1 MKDILIKDPVC
12 GMAVTESSLYNS
24 TFDQKK
30 HYFCSQKCFNKFTL
44 NPSEYL
50 EKNEINPNNN
60 DESSIVTPSH
70 TNSTQIHTD
79 KAILEDTKFTCPMHP
94 EVIQK
99 SPGNCPKCGMTLEKI
114 VISKQKDEDTGEL
127 EYMNNRLVISTVLAI
142 PLFILAMLADLTDN
156 ILPSSF
162 SMHTIQIM
170 EFFLATPIVLWGGW
184 NFYVKAY
191 YSVKNKNLNMFTL
204 IGLGVSVA
212 WIFSVIA
219 LFFPNIFPLD
229 LQGEGGTVPV
239 YFEAAGVIIT
249 LVLLGQVLELRARSK
264 TNVAIKMLLNL
275 VPSKATRI
283 NKDNSEEIIDVEDIQ
298 LNDILKIKPGE
309 KIPVD
314 GYILDGKSNIDE
326 SMITGE
332 SIPVEKNLNDKVIGA
347 TVNGIGVFLMKA
359 TKIGKDTL
367 ISQIIEMVA
376 QAQRSRAPIQKL
388 ADTVSGYFVPIVV
401 LVSII
406 TSIIWYLFGPEPSIA
421 FAIVNAVAVL
431 IIACPC
437 ALGLATPIS
446 IMVGTGRGALEGV
459 LIKNA
464 EALEIMEKVDTVVV
478 DKTGTLTVGKPEVTS
493 ITTLNHFK
501 ENDILKFA
509 AAIEQNSEHPL
520 SEAII
525 KKAKENELDMLSLT
539 DFEYVVGKGV
549 IGKVNS
555 HSVVLGNI
563 QLIQSLNI
571 ELEDA
576 EQKANK
582 LRETGQTVVFI
593 AINGHLSGLI
603 SIADPLKASTAKA
616 ISDLHD
622 LGINVVM
629 LTGDNKITA
638 QAIAN
643 KLSIKNVYS
652 DVLPEDKLLV
662 IKSLQAKGKIVAM
675 AGDGVND
682 APALAAANVGIAM
695 GTGTDIAIE
704 SAEVT
709 LIKGDLN
716 GILKAYR
723 LSKGTMK
730 NIRQNLFFAFI
741 YNTAGVPIAAG
752 ILYPFFGILL
762 SPIIAA
768 AAMSFSSV
776 SVILNALRLKNIKL

>member
-1 MKDILIKDPVC
+1 MNNLNIKDPVC
-12 GMAVTESSLYNS
+12 GMNVSETSKFS
-24 TFDQKK
+24 TTNDKK
-30 HYFCSQKCFNKFTL
+30 EYYFCSQNCLNKFER
-44 NPSEYL
+44 NPSQYL
-50 EKNEINPNNN
+50 NEEKNHEHLEHNHLDEPHAHEIIKQN
-60 DESSIVTPSH
+60 I
-70 TNSTQIHTD
+70 
-79 KAILEDTKFTCPMHP
+79 KYTCPMHP
-94 EVIQK
+94 EIIRDK
-99 SPGNCPKCGMTLEKI
+99 PGDCPKCGMALEPMG
-114 VISKQKDEDTGEL
+114 VIDKKEEENTDELD
-127 EYMNNRLVISTVLAI
+127 YMTKRFWISTVLAI
-142 PLFILAMLADLTDN
+142 PLFILAMLADLSEN
-156 ILPSSF
+156 ILPSSL
-162 SMHTIQIM
+162 SMSTIQYI

-191 YSVKNKNLNMFTL
+191 YSVINKSLNMFTL
-204 IGLGVSVA
+204 IGLGVIVA

-219 LFFPNIFPLD
+219 LFFPTLFPIN

-239 YFEAAGVIIT
+239 YFEVAGVIIT
-249 LVLLGQVLELRARSK
+249 LVLLGQVLELRARSR

-275 VPSKATRI
+275 VPSTAIRI
-283 NKDNSEEIIDVEDIQ
+283 NNDKTEELIDVEDIQ
-298 LNDILKIKPGE
+298 LNDNLKIKPGE

-314 GYILDGKSNIDE
+314 GIIINGKSIIDE
-326 SMITGE
+326 SMVTGE
-332 SIPVEKNLNDKVIGA
+332 SIPVEKNLDDKVIGA
-347 TVNGIGVFLMKA
+347 TVNGTGVFIMKA

-388 ADTVSGYFVPIVV
+388 ADSVSGYFVPAVV
-401 LVSII
+401 LISFI
-406 TSIIWYLFGPEPSIA
+406 TYIIWYFFGPEPTLA

-464 EALEIMEKVDTVVV
+464 EALEIMEKIDTVVV
-478 DKTGTLTVGKPEVTS
+478 DKTGTLTVGKPQVTA
-493 ITTLNHFK
+493 ITNLNNFN
-501 ENDILKFA
+501 ENEILKFA

-525 KKAKENELDMLSLT
+525 KKAKENAIDILEVE
-539 DFEYVVGKGV
+539 DFKYITGKGV
-549 IGKVNS
+549 IGEVDTKIIA
-555 HSVVLGNI
+555 LGNLKLM
-563 QLIQSLNI
+563 QDLNI
-571 ELEDA
+571 NLDDA
-576 EQKANK
+576 VQKAND
-582 LRETGQTVVFI
+582 LRENGQTVIFI
-593 AINGHLSGLI
+593 AIDNILAGLI
-603 SIADPLKASTAKA
+603 SIADPIKSSTKEA
-616 ISDLHD
+616 IDNLHS

-629 LTGDNKITA
+629 LTGDNEITA
-638 QAIAN
+638 KAVAK
-643 KLSIKNVYS
+643 KLSIKQVYS
-652 DVLPEDKLLV
+652 DVLPEDKLSV
-662 IKSLQAKGKIVAM
+662 IKDLQAQGKIVAM

-682 APALAAANVGIAM
+682 APALTAANVGIAM

-716 GILKAYR
+716 GIIKAYK

-752 ILYPFFGILL
+752 ILYPYFGILL

-776 SVILNALRLKNIKL
+776 SVILNALRLKNIKLK

>member
-1 MKDILIKDPVC
+1 MNNLNIKDPVC
-12 GMAVTESSLYNS
+12 GMNVSETSKFSKTN
-24 TFDQKK
+24 DKK
-30 HYFCSQKCFNKFTL
+30 EYYFCSQNCLNKFER
-44 NPSEYL
+44 NPSQYL
-50 EKNEINPNNN
+50 NEEKNNEHLEHNHLDEPHTHEIIKQN
-60 DESSIVTPSH
+60 
-70 TNSTQIHTD
+70 
-79 KAILEDTKFTCPMHP
+79 TKYTCPMHP
-94 EVIQK
+94 EIIRDK
-99 SPGNCPKCGMTLEKI
+99 PGDCPKCGMTLEPI
-114 VISKQKDEDTGEL
+114 GVIDKKEENTDELD
-127 EYMNNRLVISTVLAI
+127 YMTKRFWISTILAI
-142 PLFILAMLADLTDN
+142 PLFILAMLADLSEN
-156 ILPSSF
+156 ILPSSL
-162 SMHTIQIM
+162 SMSTIQYI

-191 YSVKNKNLNMFTL
+191 YSVINKSLNMFTL

-219 LFFPNIFPLD
+219 LFLPALFPIN

-249 LVLLGQVLELRARSK
+249 LVLLGQVLELRARSR

-275 VPSKATRI
+275 VPSTAIRI
-283 NKDNSEEIIDVEDIQ
+283 NTDKTEELIDVEDIQ
-298 LNDILKIKPGE
+298 LNDNLKIKPGE

-314 GYILDGKSNIDE
+314 GIIINGKSIIDE
-326 SMITGE
+326 SMVTGE
-332 SIPVEKNLNDKVIGA
+332 SIPVEKNLDDKVIGA
-347 TVNGIGVFLMKA
+347 TVNGTGVFIMKA

-388 ADTVSGYFVPIVV
+388 ADSVSGYFVPAVV
-401 LVSII
+401 LISFI
-406 TSIIWYLFGPEPSIA
+406 TYIIWYFFGPEPTLA

-464 EALEIMEKVDTVVV
+464 EALEIMEKIDTVVV
-478 DKTGTLTVGKPEVTS
+478 DKTGTLTVGKPQVTA
-493 ITTLNHFK
+493 ITNLNNFN
-501 ENDILKFA
+501 ENEILKFA

-525 KKAKENELDMLSLT
+525 KKAKENAIDILEVENFKYIT
-539 DFEYVVGKGV
+539 GKGV
-549 IGKVNS
+549 IGEVDTKIIA
-555 HSVVLGNI
+555 LGNLKLM
-563 QLIQSLNI
+563 QDLNI
-571 ELEDA
+571 NLDDSV
-576 EQKANK
+576 QKAND
-582 LRETGQTVVFI
+582 LRENGQTVIFI
-593 AINGHLSGLI
+593 AIDNILAGLI
-603 SIADPLKASTAKA
+603 SIADPIKSSTKEA
-616 ISDLHD
+616 IDNLHS

-629 LTGDNKITA
+629 LTGDNEITA
-638 QAIAN
+638 KAVAK
-643 KLSIKNVYS
+643 KLSIKQVYS
-652 DVLPEDKLLV
+652 DVLPEDKLSV
-662 IKSLQAKGKIVAM
+662 IKDLQAKGKIVAM
-675 AGDGVND
+675 AGDGIND
-682 APALAAANVGIAM
+682 APALTAANVGIAM

-704 SAEVT
+704 SAEIT

-716 GILKAYR
+716 GIIKAYK

-741 YNTAGVPIAAG
+741 YNAAGVPIAAG
-752 ILYPFFGILL
+752 ILYPYFGILL

-776 SVILNALRLKNIKL
+776 SVILNALRLKNIKLK

>member
-1 MKDILIKDPVC
+1 MNNLNIKDPVC
-12 GMAVTESSLYNS
+12 GMNVSETSKFSKTN
-24 TFDQKK
+24 DKK
-30 HYFCSQKCFNKFTL
+30 KYYFCSQNCLNKFER
-44 NPSEYL
+44 NPSQYL
-50 EKNEINPNNN
+50 NEEKNHEHLEHNHLDEPHTHEIIKQN
-60 DESSIVTPSH
+60 I
-70 TNSTQIHTD
+70 
-79 KAILEDTKFTCPMHP
+79 KYTCPMHP
-94 EVIQK
+94 EIIRDK
-99 SPGNCPKCGMTLEKI
+99 PGDCPKCGMALEPMG
-114 VISKQKDEDTGEL
+114 VIDKKEEENTDELD
-127 EYMNNRLVISTVLAI
+127 YMTKRFWISTVLAI
-142 PLFILAMLADLTDN
+142 PLFILAMLADLSEN
-156 ILPSSF
+156 ILPSSL
-162 SMHTIQIM
+162 SMSTIQYI

-191 YSVKNKNLNMFTL
+191 YSVINKSLNMFTL
-204 IGLGVSVA
+204 IGLGVIVA

-219 LFFPNIFPLD
+219 LFFPTLFPIN

-239 YFEAAGVIIT
+239 YFEVAGVIIT
-249 LVLLGQVLELRARSK
+249 LVLLGQVLELRARSR

-275 VPSKATRI
+275 VPSTAIRI
-283 NKDNSEEIIDVEDIQ
+283 NNDKTEELIDVEDIQ
-298 LNDILKIKPGE
+298 LNDNLKIKPGE

-314 GYILDGKSNIDE
+314 GIIINGKSIIDE
-326 SMITGE
+326 SMVTGE
-332 SIPVEKNLNDKVIGA
+332 SIPVEKNLDDKVIGA
-347 TVNGIGVFLMKA
+347 TVNGTGVFIMKA

-388 ADTVSGYFVPIVV
+388 ADSVSGYFVPAVV
-401 LVSII
+401 LISFI
-406 TSIIWYLFGPEPSIA
+406 TYIIWYFFGPEPTLA

-464 EALEIMEKVDTVVV
+464 EALEIMEKIDTVVV
-478 DKTGTLTVGKPEVTS
+478 DKTGTLTVGKPQVTA
-493 ITTLNHFK
+493 ITNLNNFN
-501 ENDILKFA
+501 ENEILKFA

-525 KKAKENELDMLSLT
+525 KKAKENAIDILEVENFKYIT
-539 DFEYVVGKGV
+539 GKGV
-549 IGKVNS
+549 IGEVDTKIIA
-555 HSVVLGNI
+555 LGNLKLM
-563 QLIQSLNI
+563 QDLNI
-571 ELEDA
+571 NLDDA
-576 EQKANK
+576 VQKAND
-582 LRETGQTVVFI
+582 LRENGQTVIFI
-593 AINGHLSGLI
+593 AIDNILAGLI
-603 SIADPLKASTAKA
+603 SIADPIKSSTKEA
-616 ISDLHD
+616 IDNLHS

-629 LTGDNKITA
+629 LTGDNEITA
-638 QAIAN
+638 KAVAK
-643 KLSIKNVYS
+643 KLSIKQVYS
-652 DVLPEDKLLV
+652 DVLPEDKLSV
-662 IKSLQAKGKIVAM
+662 IKDLQAQGKIVAM

-682 APALAAANVGIAM
+682 APALTAANVGIAM

-716 GILKAYR
+716 GIIKAYK

-752 ILYPFFGILL
+752 ILYPYFGILL

-776 SVILNALRLKNIKL
+776 SVILNALRLKNIKLK

>member
-1 MKDILIKDPVC
+1 MKISNLKDSVC
-12 GMAVTESSLYNS
+12 GMNVKEDSLFQLNVHDTKY
-24 TFDQKK
+24 
-30 HYFCSQKCFNKFTL
+30 YFCSQNCKDKFNK
-44 NPSEYL
+44 NPHQYIKMEQQSY
-50 EKNEINPNNN
+50 NN
-60 DESSIVTPSH
+60 D
-70 TNSTQIHTD
+70 TNEHGHVQKHHHS
-79 KAILEDTKFTCPMHP
+79 KETKHSNKNIQYTCPMHS
-94 EVIQK
+94 EIIRYKQ
-99 SPGNCPKCGMTLEKI
+99 GDCPKCGMALEAI
-114 VISKQKDEDTGEL
+114 EITESEENTDELD
-127 EYMNNRLVISTVLAI
+127 YMTKRFLISTILAI
-142 PLFILAMLADLTDN
+142 PLFILAMLADLSEN
-156 ILPSSF
+156 ILPSNL
-162 SMHTIQIM
+162 SMATIQYI

-184 NFYVKAY
+184 NFYIKAY
-191 YSVKNKNLNMFTL
+191 NSVINKNLNMFTL

-219 LFFPNIFPLD
+219 LFFPHLFPLD

-275 VPSKATRI
+275 VPSKALRI
-283 NKDNSEEIIDVEDIQ
+283 TLDNNEELIDVDDIQ
-298 LNDILKIKPGE
+298 VNDILKIKPGE

-314 GYILDGKSNIDE
+314 GYITNGKSIIDE

-332 SIPVEKNLNDKVIGA
+332 PIPVEKVINDKIIGA
-347 TVNGIGVFLMKA
+347 TVNGTGVFLMKA

-376 QAQRSRAPIQKL
+376 KAQRSRAPIQKV

-401 LVSII
+401 VISIM
-406 TSIIWYLFGPEPSIA
+406 TAIIWYLFGPAPSIA

-464 EALEIMEKVDTVVV
+464 AALEIMEKVATVVV
-478 DKTGTLTVGKPEVTS
+478 DKTGTLTVGKPEITS
-493 ITTLNHFK
+493 IVNLNNFQ
-501 ENDILKFA
+501 ENEVLKFA
-509 AAIEQNSEHPL
+509 AALEQNSEHPL

-525 KKAKENELDMLSLT
+525 KKAKANNLEILEIN
-539 DFEYVVGKGV
+539 DFEYIVGKGV
-549 IGKVNS
+549 IGKVDS
-555 HSVVLGNI
+555 KSIVLGNLK
-563 QLIQSLNI
+563 LIESMNI
-571 ELEDA
+571 DVQDA
-576 EQKANK
+576 ESKANE
-582 LRETGQTVVFI
+582 LRKNGQTVVFL
-593 AINGHLSGLI
+593 AINSQLAGLI
-603 SIADPLKASTAKA
+603 SIADPLKSSTKKA
-616 ISDLHD
+616 IDDLHN
-622 LGINVVM
+622 LGIDVVM
-629 LTGDNKITA
+629 LTGDNKVTA

-643 KLSIKNVYS
+643 KLAIKQVYS
-652 DVLPEDKLLV
+652 DVLPEDKLSV
-662 IKSLQAKGKIVAM
+662 IKDLQAKGKIVAM

-704 SAEVT
+704 TAEVT

-716 GILKAYR
+716 GILKAYK

-741 YNTAGVPIAAG
+741 YNTAGIPIAAG
-752 ILYPFFGILL
+752 MLYPFFGILL

-776 SVILNALRLKNIKL
+776 SVILNALRLKNLKL

>member
-1 MKDILIKDPVC
+1 MNNLNIKDPVC
-12 GMAVTESSLYNS
+12 GMNVSETSKFSKTN
-24 TFDQKK
+24 DKK
-30 HYFCSQKCFNKFTL
+30 KYYFCSQNCLNKFER
-44 NPSEYL
+44 NPSQYL
-50 EKNEINPNNN
+50 NEEKNHEHLEHKHLDEPHTHEIRKQN
-60 DESSIVTPSH
+60 I
-70 TNSTQIHTD
+70 
-79 KAILEDTKFTCPMHP
+79 KYTCPMHP
-94 EVIQK
+94 EIIRDK
-99 SPGNCPKCGMTLEKI
+99 PGDCPKCGMALEPMG
-114 VISKQKDEDTGEL
+114 VIDKKEEENTDELD
-127 EYMNNRLVISTVLAI
+127 YMTKRFWISTVLAI
-142 PLFILAMLADLTDN
+142 PLFILAMLADLSEN
-156 ILPSSF
+156 ILPSSL
-162 SMHTIQIM
+162 SMSTIQYI

-191 YSVKNKNLNMFTL
+191 YSVINKSLNMFTL

-219 LFFPNIFPLD
+219 LFLPTLFPIN

-249 LVLLGQVLELRARSK
+249 LVLLGQVLELRARSR

-275 VPSKATRI
+275 VPSTAIRI
-283 NKDNSEEIIDVEDIQ
+283 NTDKTEELIDVEDIQ
-298 LNDILKIKPGE
+298 LNDNLKIKPGE

-314 GYILDGKSNIDE
+314 GIIINGKSIIDE
-326 SMITGE
+326 SMVTGE
-332 SIPVEKNLNDKVIGA
+332 SIPVEKNLDDKVIGA
-347 TVNGIGVFLMKA
+347 TVNGTGVFIMKA

-388 ADTVSGYFVPIVV
+388 ADSVSGYFVPAVV
-401 LVSII
+401 LISFI
-406 TSIIWYLFGPEPSIA
+406 TYIIWYFFGPEPTLA

-464 EALEIMEKVDTVVV
+464 EALEIMEKIDTVVV
-478 DKTGTLTVGKPEVTS
+478 DKTGTLTVGKPQVTA
-493 ITTLNHFK
+493 ITNLNNFN
-501 ENDILKFA
+501 ENEILKFA

-525 KKAKENELDMLSLT
+525 KKAKENAIDILEDENFKYIT
-539 DFEYVVGKGV
+539 GKGV
-549 IGKVNS
+549 IGEVDTKIIA
-555 HSVVLGNI
+555 LGNLKLM
-563 QLIQSLNI
+563 QDLNI
-571 ELEDA
+571 NLDDA
-576 EQKANK
+576 VQKAND
-582 LRETGQTVVFI
+582 LRENGQTVIFI
-593 AINGHLSGLI
+593 AIDNILAGLI
-603 SIADPLKASTAKA
+603 SIADPIKFSTKEA
-616 ISDLHD
+616 IDNLHS

-629 LTGDNKITA
+629 LTGDNEITA
-638 QAIAN
+638 KAVAK
-643 KLSIKNVYS
+643 KLSIKQVYS
-652 DVLPEDKLLV
+652 DVLPEDKLSV
-662 IKSLQAKGKIVAM
+662 IKDLQSQGKIVAM
-675 AGDGVND
+675 AGDGIND
-682 APALAAANVGIAM
+682 APALTAANVGIAM

-704 SAEVT
+704 SAEIT

-716 GILKAYR
+716 GIIKAYK

-752 ILYPFFGILL
+752 ILYPYFGILL

-776 SVILNALRLKNIKL
+776 SVILNALRLKNIKLK

>member
-1 MKDILIKDPVC
+1 MNNLNIKDPVC
-12 GMAVTESSLYNS
+12 GMNVSETSKFSKTN
-24 TFDQKK
+24 DKK
-30 HYFCSQKCFNKFTL
+30 EYYFCSQNCLNKFER
-44 NPSEYL
+44 NPSQYL
-50 EKNEINPNNN
+50 NEEKNNEHLEHNHLDEPHTHEIIKQN
-60 DESSIVTPSH
+60 I
-70 TNSTQIHTD
+70 
-79 KAILEDTKFTCPMHP
+79 KYTCPMHP
-94 EVIQK
+94 EIIRDK
-99 SPGNCPKCGMTLEKI
+99 PGDCPKCGMTLEPMG
-114 VISKQKDEDTGEL
+114 VIDKKEEENTDELD
-127 EYMNNRLVISTVLAI
+127 YMTKRFWISTVLAI
-142 PLFILAMLADLTDN
+142 PLFILAMLADLSEN
-156 ILPSSF
+156 ILPSSL
-162 SMHTIQIM
+162 SMSTIQYI

-191 YSVKNKNLNMFTL
+191 YSVINKSLNMFTL

-219 LFFPNIFPLD
+219 LFLPALFPIN

-249 LVLLGQVLELRARSK
+249 LVLLGQVLELRARSR

-275 VPSKATRI
+275 VPSTAIRI
-283 NKDNSEEIIDVEDIQ
+283 NTDKTEELIDVEDIQ
-298 LNDILKIKPGE
+298 LNDNLKIKPGE

-314 GYILDGKSNIDE
+314 GIIINGKSIIDE
-326 SMITGE
+326 SMVTGE
-332 SIPVEKNLNDKVIGA
+332 SIPVEKNLDDKVIGA
-347 TVNGIGVFLMKA
+347 TVNGTGVFIMKA

-388 ADTVSGYFVPIVV
+388 ADSVSGYFVPAVV
-401 LVSII
+401 LISFI
-406 TSIIWYLFGPEPSIA
+406 TYIIWYFFGPEPTLA

-464 EALEIMEKVDTVVV
+464 EALEIMEKIDTVVV
-478 DKTGTLTVGKPEVTS
+478 DKTGTLTVGKPQVTA
-493 ITTLNHFK
+493 ITNLNNFN
-501 ENDILKFA
+501 ENEILKFA

-525 KKAKENELDMLSLT
+525 KKAKENAIDILEVENFKYIT
-539 DFEYVVGKGV
+539 GKGV
-549 IGKVNS
+549 IGEVDTKIIA
-555 HSVVLGNI
+555 LGNLKLM
-563 QLIQSLNI
+563 QDLNI
-571 ELEDA
+571 NLDDSV
-576 EQKANK
+576 QKAND
-582 LRETGQTVVFI
+582 LRENGQTVIFI
-593 AINGHLSGLI
+593 AIDNILAGLI
-603 SIADPLKASTAKA
+603 SIADPIKSSTKEA
-616 ISDLHD
+616 IDNLHS

-629 LTGDNKITA
+629 LTGDNEITA
-638 QAIAN
+638 KAVAK
-643 KLSIKNVYS
+643 KLSIKQVYS
-652 DVLPEDKLLV
+652 DVLPEDKLSV
-662 IKSLQAKGKIVAM
+662 IKDLQAKGKIVAM
-675 AGDGVND
+675 AGDGIND
-682 APALAAANVGIAM
+682 APALTAANVGIAM

-704 SAEVT
+704 SAEIT

-716 GILKAYR
+716 GIIKAYK

-741 YNTAGVPIAAG
+741 YNAAGVPIAAG
-752 ILYPFFGILL
+752 ILYPYFGILL

-776 SVILNALRLKNIKL
+776 SVILNALRLKNIKLK

>member
-1 MKDILIKDPVC
+1 
-12 GMAVTESSLYNS
+12 
-24 TFDQKK
+24 
-30 HYFCSQKCFNKFTL
+30 
-44 NPSEYL
+44 
-50 EKNEINPNNN
+50 
-60 DESSIVTPSH
+60 
-70 TNSTQIHTD
+70 
-79 KAILEDTKFTCPMHP
+79 MHP
-94 EVIQK
+94 EIIRDN
-99 SPGNCPKCGMTLEKI
+99 PGDCPKCGMALEPMG
-114 VISKQKDEDTGEL
+114 VIDKKEEENTDELD
-127 EYMNNRLVISTVLAI
+127 YMTKRFWISTVLAI
-142 PLFILAMLADLTDN
+142 PLFILAMLADLSEN
-156 ILPSSF
+156 ILPSSL
-162 SMHTIQIM
+162 SMSTIQYI

-191 YSVKNKNLNMFTL
+191 YSVINKSLNMFTL
-204 IGLGVSVA
+204 IGLGVIVA

-219 LFFPNIFPLD
+219 LFFPTLFPIN

-239 YFEAAGVIIT
+239 YFEVAGVIIT
-249 LVLLGQVLELRARSK
+249 LVLLGQVLELRARSR

-275 VPSKATRI
+275 VPSTAIRI
-283 NKDNSEEIIDVEDIQ
+283 NNDKTEELIDVEDIQ
-298 LNDILKIKPGE
+298 LNDNLKIKPGE

-314 GYILDGKSNIDE
+314 GIIINGKSIIDE
-326 SMITGE
+326 SMVTGE
-332 SIPVEKNLNDKVIGA
+332 SIPVEKNLDDKVIGA
-347 TVNGIGVFLMKA
+347 TVNGTGVFIMKA

-388 ADTVSGYFVPIVV
+388 ADSVSGYFVPAVV
-401 LVSII
+401 LISFI
-406 TSIIWYLFGPEPSIA
+406 TYIIWYFFGPEPTLA

-464 EALEIMEKVDTVVV
+464 EALEIMEKIDTVVV
-478 DKTGTLTVGKPEVTS
+478 DKTGTLTVGKPQVTT
-493 ITTLNHFK
+493 ITNLNNFN
-501 ENDILKFA
+501 ENEILKFA

-525 KKAKENELDMLSLT
+525 KKAKENAIDILEVENFKYIT
-539 DFEYVVGKGV
+539 GKGV
-549 IGKVNS
+549 IGEVDTKIIA
-555 HSVVLGNI
+555 LGNLKLM
-563 QLIQSLNI
+563 QDLNI
-571 ELEDA
+571 NLDDA
-576 EQKANK
+576 VQKAND
-582 LRETGQTVVFI
+582 LRENGQTVIFI
-593 AINGHLSGLI
+593 AIDNILAGLI
-603 SIADPLKASTAKA
+603 SIADPIKSSTKEA
-616 ISDLHD
+616 IDNLHS

-629 LTGDNKITA
+629 LTGDNEITA
-638 QAIAN
+638 KAVAK
-643 KLSIKNVYS
+643 KLSIKQVYS
-652 DVLPEDKLLV
+652 DVLPEDKLSV
-662 IKSLQAKGKIVAM
+662 IKDLQAQGKIVAM

-682 APALAAANVGIAM
+682 APALTAANVGIAM

-704 SAEVT
+704 SAEIT

-716 GILKAYR
+716 GIIKAYK

-752 ILYPFFGILL
+752 ILYPYFGILL

-776 SVILNALRLKNIKL
+776 SVILNALRLKNIKLK

>member
-1 MKDILIKDPVC
+1 MNNLNIKDPVC
-12 GMAVTESSLYNS
+12 GMNVSETSKFSKTN
-24 TFDQKK
+24 DKK
-30 HYFCSQKCFNKFTL
+30 KYYFCSQNCLNKFER
-44 NPSEYL
+44 NPSQYL
-50 EKNEINPNNN
+50 NEEKNHEHLEHNHLDEPHTHEIIKQN
-60 DESSIVTPSH
+60 I
-70 TNSTQIHTD
+70 
-79 KAILEDTKFTCPMHP
+79 KYTCPMHP
-94 EVIQK
+94 EIIRDK
-99 SPGNCPKCGMTLEKI
+99 PGDCPKCGMALEPMG
-114 VISKQKDEDTGEL
+114 VIDKKEEENTDELD
-127 EYMNNRLVISTVLAI
+127 YMTKRFWISTVLAI
-142 PLFILAMLADLTDN
+142 PLFILAMLADLSEN
-156 ILPSSF
+156 ILPSSL
-162 SMHTIQIM
+162 SMSTIQYI

-191 YSVKNKNLNMFTL
+191 YSVINKSLNMFTL

-219 LFFPNIFPLD
+219 LFLPTLFPIN

-249 LVLLGQVLELRARSK
+249 LVLLGQVLELRARSR

-275 VPSKATRI
+275 VPSTAIRI
-283 NKDNSEEIIDVEDIQ
+283 NTDKTEELIDVEDIQ
-298 LNDILKIKPGE
+298 LNDNLKIKPGE

-314 GYILDGKSNIDE
+314 GIIINGKSIIDE
-326 SMITGE
+326 SMVTGE
-332 SIPVEKNLNDKVIGA
+332 SIPVEKNLDDKVIGA
-347 TVNGIGVFLMKA
+347 TVNGTGVFIMKA

-388 ADTVSGYFVPIVV
+388 ADSVSGYFVPAVV
-401 LVSII
+401 LISFI
-406 TSIIWYLFGPEPSIA
+406 TYIIWYFFGPEPTLA

-464 EALEIMEKVDTVVV
+464 EALEIMEKIDTVVV
-478 DKTGTLTVGKPEVTS
+478 DKTGTLTVGKPQVTA
-493 ITTLNHFK
+493 ITNLNNFN
-501 ENDILKFA
+501 ENEILKFA

-525 KKAKENELDMLSLT
+525 KKAKENAIDILEVENFKYIT
-539 DFEYVVGKGV
+539 GKGV
-549 IGKVNS
+549 IGEVDTKIIA
-555 HSVVLGNI
+555 LGNLKLM
-563 QLIQSLNI
+563 QDLNI
-571 ELEDA
+571 NLDDA
-576 EQKANK
+576 VQKAND
-582 LRETGQTVVFI
+582 LRENGQTVIFI
-593 AINGHLSGLI
+593 AIDNILAGLI
-603 SIADPLKASTAKA
+603 SIADPIKSSTKEA
-616 ISDLHD
+616 IDNLHS

-629 LTGDNKITA
+629 LTGDNEITA
-638 QAIAN
+638 KAVAKN
-643 KLSIKNVYS
+643 LSIKQVYS
-652 DVLPEDKLLV
+652 DVLPEDKLSV
-662 IKSLQAKGKIVAM
+662 IKDLQDQGKIVAM
-675 AGDGVND
+675 AGDGIND
-682 APALAAANVGIAM
+682 APALTAANVGIAM

-704 SAEVT
+704 SAEIT

-716 GILKAYR
+716 GIIKAYK

-741 YNTAGVPIAAG
+741 YNAAGVPIAAG
-752 ILYPFFGILL
+752 ILYPYFGILL

-776 SVILNALRLKNIKL
+776 SVILNALRLKNIKLK

>member
-1 MKDILIKDPVC
+1 MNNLNIKDPVC
-12 GMAVTESSLYNS
+12 GMNVSETSKFS
-24 TFDQKK
+24 TTNDKK
-30 HYFCSQKCFNKFTL
+30 EYYFCSKNCLDKFER
-44 NPSEYL
+44 NPSQYL
-50 EKNEINPNNN
+50 NEEKNHEHLEHNHLEEP
-60 DESSIVTPSH
+60 H
-70 TNSTQIHTD
+70 THKIIKQNI
-79 KAILEDTKFTCPMHP
+79 KYTCPMHP
-94 EVIQK
+94 EIIRDK
-99 SPGNCPKCGMTLEKI
+99 PGDCPKCGMALEPMG
-114 VISKQKDEDTGEL
+114 VIDKKEEENTDELD
-127 EYMNNRLVISTVLAI
+127 YMTKRFWISTVLAI
-142 PLFILAMLADLTDN
+142 PLFILAMLADLSEN
-156 ILPSSF
+156 ILPSSL
-162 SMHTIQIM
+162 SMSTIQYI

-191 YSVKNKNLNMFTL
+191 YSVINKSLNMFTL
-204 IGLGVSVA
+204 IGLGVIVA

-219 LFFPNIFPLD
+219 LFFPTLFPIN

-239 YFEAAGVIIT
+239 YFEVAGVIIT
-249 LVLLGQVLELRARSK
+249 LVLLGQVLELRARSR

-275 VPSKATRI
+275 VPSTAIRI
-283 NKDNSEEIIDVEDIQ
+283 NNDKTEELIDVEDIQ
-298 LNDILKIKPGE
+298 LNDNLKIKPGE

-314 GYILDGKSNIDE
+314 GIIINGKSIIDE
-326 SMITGE
+326 SMVTGE
-332 SIPVEKNLNDKVIGA
+332 SIPVEKNLDDKVIGA
-347 TVNGIGVFLMKA
+347 TVNGTGVFIMKA

-388 ADTVSGYFVPIVV
+388 ADSVSGYFVPAVV
-401 LVSII
+401 LISFI
-406 TSIIWYLFGPEPSIA
+406 TYIIWYFFGPEPTLA

-464 EALEIMEKVDTVVV
+464 EALEIMEKIDTVVV
-478 DKTGTLTVGKPEVTS
+478 DKTGTLTVGKPQVTA
-493 ITTLNHFK
+493 ITNLNNFN
-501 ENDILKFA
+501 ENEILKFA

-525 KKAKENELDMLSLT
+525 KKAKENAIDILEVE
-539 DFEYVVGKGV
+539 DFKYITGKGV
-549 IGKVNS
+549 IGEVDTKIIA
-555 HSVVLGNI
+555 LGNLKLM
-563 QLIQSLNI
+563 QDLNI
-571 ELEDA
+571 NLDDA
-576 EQKANK
+576 VQKAND
-582 LRETGQTVVFI
+582 LRENGQTVIFI
-593 AINGHLSGLI
+593 AIDNILAGLI
-603 SIADPLKASTAKA
+603 SIADPIKSSTKEA
-616 ISDLHD
+616 IDNLHS

-629 LTGDNKITA
+629 LTGDNEITA
-638 QAIAN
+638 KAVAK
-643 KLSIKNVYS
+643 KLSIKQVYS
-652 DVLPEDKLLV
+652 DVLPEDKLSV
-662 IKSLQAKGKIVAM
+662 IKDLQAQGKIVAM
-675 AGDGVND
+675 AGDGIND
-682 APALAAANVGIAM
+682 APALTAANVGIAM

-716 GILKAYR
+716 GIIKAYK

-752 ILYPFFGILL
+752 ILYPYFGILL

-776 SVILNALRLKNIKL
+776 SVILNALRLKNIKLK

>member
-1 MKDILIKDPVC
+1 MNNLNIKDPVC
-12 GMAVTESSLYNS
+12 GMNVSETSKFSKTN
-24 TFDQKK
+24 DKK
-30 HYFCSQKCFNKFTL
+30 EYYFCSQNCLNKFER
-44 NPSEYL
+44 NPSQYL
-50 EKNEINPNNN
+50 NEEKNNEHLEHNHLDEPHTHEIIKQN
-60 DESSIVTPSH
+60 
-70 TNSTQIHTD
+70 
-79 KAILEDTKFTCPMHP
+79 TKYTCPMHP
-94 EVIQK
+94 EIIRDK
-99 SPGNCPKCGMTLEKI
+99 PGDCPKCGMTLEPI
-114 VISKQKDEDTGEL
+114 GVIDKKEENTDELD
-127 EYMNNRLVISTVLAI
+127 YMTKRFWISTILAI
-142 PLFILAMLADLTDN
+142 PLFILAMLADLSEN
-156 ILPSSF
+156 ILPSSL
-162 SMHTIQIM
+162 SMSTIQYI

-191 YSVKNKNLNMFTL
+191 YSVINKSLNMFTL

-219 LFFPNIFPLD
+219 LFLPTLFPIN

-249 LVLLGQVLELRARSK
+249 LVLLGQVLELRARSR

-275 VPSKATRI
+275 VPSTAIRI
-283 NKDNSEEIIDVEDIQ
+283 NTDKTEELIDVEDIQ
-298 LNDILKIKPGE
+298 LNDNLKIKPGE

-314 GYILDGKSNIDE
+314 GIIINGKSIIDE
-326 SMITGE
+326 SMVTGE
-332 SIPVEKNLNDKVIGA
+332 SIPVEKNLDDKVIGA
-347 TVNGIGVFLMKA
+347 TVNGTGVFIMKA

-388 ADTVSGYFVPIVV
+388 ADSVSGYFVPAVV
-401 LVSII
+401 LISFI
-406 TSIIWYLFGPEPSIA
+406 TYIIWYFFGPEPTLA

-464 EALEIMEKVDTVVV
+464 EALEIMEKIDTVVV
-478 DKTGTLTVGKPEVTS
+478 DKTGTLTVGKPQVTA
-493 ITTLNHFK
+493 ITNLNNFN
-501 ENDILKFA
+501 ENEILKFA

-525 KKAKENELDMLSLT
+525 KKAKENAIDILEVENFKYIT
-539 DFEYVVGKGV
+539 GKGV
-549 IGKVNS
+549 IGEVDTKIIA
-555 HSVVLGNI
+555 LGNLKLM
-563 QLIQSLNI
+563 QDLNI
-571 ELEDA
+571 NLDDA
-576 EQKANK
+576 VQKAND
-582 LRETGQTVVFI
+582 LRENGQTVIFI
-593 AINGHLSGLI
+593 AIDNILAGLI
-603 SIADPLKASTAKA
+603 SIADPIKSSTKEA
-616 ISDLHD
+616 IDNLHS

-629 LTGDNKITA
+629 LTGDNEITA
-638 QAIAN
+638 KAVAK
-643 KLSIKNVYS
+643 KLSIKQVYS
-652 DVLPEDKLLV
+652 DVLPEDKLSV
-662 IKSLQAKGKIVAM
+662 IKDLQAKGKIVAM
-675 AGDGVND
+675 AGDGIND
-682 APALAAANVGIAM
+682 APALTAANVGIAM

-704 SAEVT
+704 SAEIT

-716 GILKAYR
+716 GIIKAYK

-741 YNTAGVPIAAG
+741 YNAAGVPIAAG
-752 ILYPFFGILL
+752 ILYPYFGILL

-776 SVILNALRLKNIKL
+776 SVILNALRLKNIKLK

>member
-1 MKDILIKDPVC
+1 MNNLNIKDPVC
-12 GMAVTESSLYNS
+12 GMNVSKTSKFSKIN
-24 TFDQKK
+24 DKK
-30 HYFCSQKCFNKFTL
+30 EYYFCSQNCLDKF
-44 NPSEYL
+44 
-50 EKNEINPNNN
+50 EKNPIQYLNKEKN
-60 DESSIVTPSH
+60 DEHLKHNNLDESH
-70 TNSTQIHTD
+70 THEIIKQN
-79 KAILEDTKFTCPMHP
+79 TKYTCPMHP
-94 EVIQK
+94 EIIRDK
-99 SPGNCPKCGMTLEKI
+99 PGDCPKCGMALEPMG
-114 VISKQKDEDTGEL
+114 VIDKKEEENTDELD
-127 EYMNNRLVISTVLAI
+127 YMTKRFWISTVLAI
-142 PLFILAMLADLTDN
+142 PLFILAMLADLSEN
-156 ILPSSF
+156 ILPSSL
-162 SMHTIQIM
+162 SMSTIQYI

-191 YSVKNKNLNMFTL
+191 YSVINKSLNMFTL
-204 IGLGVSVA
+204 IGLGVIVA

-219 LFFPNIFPLD
+219 LFFPTLFPIN

-239 YFEAAGVIIT
+239 YFEVAGVIIT
-249 LVLLGQVLELRARSK
+249 LVLLGQVLELRARSR

-275 VPSKATRI
+275 VPSTAIRI
-283 NKDNSEEIIDVEDIQ
+283 NNDKTEELIDVEDIQ
-298 LNDILKIKPGE
+298 LNDNLKIKPGE

-314 GYILDGKSNIDE
+314 GIIINGKSIIDE
-326 SMITGE
+326 SMVTGE
-332 SIPVEKNLNDKVIGA
+332 SIPVEKNLDDKVIGA
-347 TVNGIGVFLMKA
+347 TVNGTGVFIMKA

-388 ADTVSGYFVPIVV
+388 ADSVSGYFVPAVV
-401 LVSII
+401 LISFI
-406 TSIIWYLFGPEPSIA
+406 TYIIWYFFGPEPTLA

-464 EALEIMEKVDTVVV
+464 EALEIMEKIDTVVV
-478 DKTGTLTVGKPEVTS
+478 DKTGTLTVGKPQVTA
-493 ITTLNHFK
+493 ITNLNNFN
-501 ENDILKFA
+501 ENEILKFA

-525 KKAKENELDMLSLT
+525 KKAKENAIDTLEVENFKYIT
-539 DFEYVVGKGV
+539 GKGV
-549 IGKVNS
+549 IGEVDTKIIA
-555 HSVVLGNI
+555 LGNLKLM
-563 QLIQSLNI
+563 QDLNI
-571 ELEDA
+571 NLDDA
-576 EQKANK
+576 VQKAND
-582 LRETGQTVVFI
+582 LRENGQTVIFI
-593 AINGHLSGLI
+593 AIDNILAGLI
-603 SIADPLKASTAKA
+603 SIADPIKSSTKEA
-616 ISDLHD
+616 IDNLHS

-629 LTGDNKITA
+629 LTGDNEITA
-638 QAIAN
+638 KAVAK
-643 KLSIKNVYS
+643 KLSIKQVYS
-652 DVLPEDKLLV
+652 DVLPEDKLSV
-662 IKSLQAKGKIVAM
+662 IKDLQAQGKIVAM

-682 APALAAANVGIAM
+682 APALTAANVGIAM

-716 GILKAYR
+716 GIIKAYK

-752 ILYPFFGILL
+752 ILYPYFGILL

-776 SVILNALRLKNIKL
+776 SVILNALRLKNIKLK

>member
-1 MKDILIKDPVC
+1 MNVSETSKFSKTND
-12 GMAVTESSLYNS
+12 
-24 TFDQKK
+24 KK
-30 HYFCSQKCFNKFTL
+30 EYYFCSKNCLDKFER
-44 NPSEYL
+44 NPSQYL
-50 EKNEINPNNN
+50 NEEKNHEHLEHNHLEEP
-60 DESSIVTPSH
+60 H
-70 TNSTQIHTD
+70 THKIIKQNI
-79 KAILEDTKFTCPMHP
+79 KYTCPMHP
-94 EVIQK
+94 EIIRDK
-99 SPGNCPKCGMTLEKI
+99 PGDCPKCGMALEPMG
-114 VISKQKDEDTGEL
+114 VIDKKEEENTDELD
-127 EYMNNRLVISTVLAI
+127 YMTKRFWISTILAI
-142 PLFILAMLADLTDN
+142 PLFILAMLADLSEN
-156 ILPSSF
+156 ILPSSL
-162 SMHTIQIM
+162 SMSTIQYI

-191 YSVKNKNLNMFTL
+191 YSVINKSLNMFTL
-204 IGLGVSVA
+204 IGLGVIVA

-219 LFFPNIFPLD
+219 LFFPTLFPIN

-239 YFEAAGVIIT
+239 YFEVAGVIIT
-249 LVLLGQVLELRARSK
+249 LVLLGQVLELRARSR

-275 VPSKATRI
+275 VPSTAIRI
-283 NKDNSEEIIDVEDIQ
+283 NNDKTEELIDVEDIQ
-298 LNDILKIKPGE
+298 LNDNLKIKPGE

-314 GYILDGKSNIDE
+314 GIIINGKSIIDE
-326 SMITGE
+326 SMVTGE
-332 SIPVEKNLNDKVIGA
+332 SIPVEKNLDDKVIGA
-347 TVNGIGVFLMKA
+347 TVNGTGVFIMKA

-388 ADTVSGYFVPIVV
+388 ADSVSGYFVPAVV
-401 LVSII
+401 LISFI
-406 TSIIWYLFGPEPSIA
+406 TYIIWYFFGPEPTLA

-464 EALEIMEKVDTVVV
+464 EALEIMEKIDTVVV
-478 DKTGTLTVGKPEVTS
+478 DKTGTLTVGKPQVTA
-493 ITTLNHFK
+493 ITNLNNFN
-501 ENDILKFA
+501 ENEILKFA

-525 KKAKENELDMLSLT
+525 KKAKENAIDILEVENFKYIT
-539 DFEYVVGKGV
+539 GKGV
-549 IGKVNS
+549 IGEVDTKIIA
-555 HSVVLGNI
+555 LGNLKLM
-563 QLIQSLNI
+563 QDLNI
-571 ELEDA
+571 NLDDA
-576 EQKANK
+576 VQKAND
-582 LRETGQTVVFI
+582 LRENGQTVIFI
-593 AINGHLSGLI
+593 AIDNILAGLI
-603 SIADPLKASTAKA
+603 SIADPIKSSTKEA
-616 ISDLHD
+616 IDNLHS

-629 LTGDNKITA
+629 LTGDNEITA
-638 QAIAN
+638 KAVAK
-643 KLSIKNVYS
+643 KLSIKQVYS
-652 DVLPEDKLLV
+652 DVLPEDKLSV
-662 IKSLQAKGKIVAM
+662 IKDLQAQGKIVAM

-682 APALAAANVGIAM
+682 APALTAANVGIAM

-716 GILKAYR
+716 GIIKAYK

-752 ILYPFFGILL
+752 ILYPYFGILL

-776 SVILNALRLKNIKL
+776 SVILNALRLKNIKLK

>member
-1 MKDILIKDPVC
+1 MNNLNIKDPVC
-12 GMAVTESSLYNS
+12 GMNVSETSKFSKTN
-24 TFDQKK
+24 DKK
-30 HYFCSQKCFNKFTL
+30 KYYFCSQNCLNKFER
-44 NPSEYL
+44 NPSQYL
-50 EKNEINPNNN
+50 NEEKNHEHLEHNHLDEPHTHEIIKQN
-60 DESSIVTPSH
+60 
-70 TNSTQIHTD
+70 
-79 KAILEDTKFTCPMHP
+79 TKYTCPMHP
-94 EVIQK
+94 EIIRDK
-99 SPGNCPKCGMTLEKI
+99 PGDCPKCGMTLEPMG
-114 VISKQKDEDTGEL
+114 VIDKKEENTDELD
-127 EYMNNRLVISTVLAI
+127 YMTKRFWISTILAI
-142 PLFILAMLADLTDN
+142 PLFILAMLADLSEN
-156 ILPSSF
+156 ILPSSL
-162 SMHTIQIM
+162 SMSTIQYI

-191 YSVKNKNLNMFTL
+191 YSVINKSLNMFTL

-219 LFFPNIFPLD
+219 LFLPALFPIN

-249 LVLLGQVLELRARSK
+249 LVLLGQVLELRARSR

-275 VPSKATRI
+275 VPSTAIRI
-283 NKDNSEEIIDVEDIQ
+283 NTDKTEELIDVEDIQ
-298 LNDILKIKPGE
+298 LNDNLKIKPGE

-314 GYILDGKSNIDE
+314 GIIINGKSIIDE
-326 SMITGE
+326 SMVTGE
-332 SIPVEKNLNDKVIGA
+332 SIPVEKNLDDKVIGA
-347 TVNGIGVFLMKA
+347 TVNGTGVFIMKA

-388 ADTVSGYFVPIVV
+388 ADSVSGYFVPAVV
-401 LVSII
+401 LISFI
-406 TSIIWYLFGPEPSIA
+406 TYIIWYFFGPEPTLA

-464 EALEIMEKVDTVVV
+464 EALEIMEKIDTVVV
-478 DKTGTLTVGKPEVTS
+478 DKTGTLTVGKPQVTA
-493 ITTLNHFK
+493 ITNLNNFN
-501 ENDILKFA
+501 ENEILKFA

-525 KKAKENELDMLSLT
+525 KKAKENAIDILEVENFKYIT
-539 DFEYVVGKGV
+539 GKGV
-549 IGKVNS
+549 IGEVDTKIIA
-555 HSVVLGNI
+555 LGNLKLM
-563 QLIQSLNI
+563 QDLNI
-571 ELEDA
+571 NLDDSV
-576 EQKANK
+576 QKAND
-582 LRETGQTVVFI
+582 LRENGQTVIFI
-593 AINGHLSGLI
+593 AIDNILAGLI
-603 SIADPLKASTAKA
+603 SIADPIKSSTKEA
-616 ISDLHD
+616 IDNLHS

-629 LTGDNKITA
+629 LTGDNEITA
-638 QAIAN
+638 KAVAK
-643 KLSIKNVYS
+643 KLSIKQVYS
-652 DVLPEDKLLV
+652 DVLPEDKLSV
-662 IKSLQAKGKIVAM
+662 IKDLQAKGKIVAM
-675 AGDGVND
+675 AGDGIND
-682 APALAAANVGIAM
+682 APALTAANVGIAM

-704 SAEVT
+704 SAEIT

-716 GILKAYR
+716 GIIKAYK

-741 YNTAGVPIAAG
+741 YNAAGVPIAAG
-752 ILYPFFGILL
+752 ILYPYFGILL

-776 SVILNALRLKNIKL
+776 SVILNALRLKNIKLK

>member
-1 MKDILIKDPVC
+1 MNNLNIKDPVC
-12 GMAVTESSLYNS
+12 GMNVSETSKFSKTN
-24 TFDQKK
+24 DKK
-30 HYFCSQKCFNKFTL
+30 KYYFCSQNCLNKFER
-44 NPSEYL
+44 NPSQYL
-50 EKNEINPNNN
+50 NEEKNHEHLEHNHLDEPHTHEIIKQN
-60 DESSIVTPSH
+60 I
-70 TNSTQIHTD
+70 
-79 KAILEDTKFTCPMHP
+79 KYTCPMHP
-94 EVIQK
+94 EIIRDK
-99 SPGNCPKCGMTLEKI
+99 PGDCPKCGMALEPMGIIDK
-114 VISKQKDEDTGEL
+114 KEEENTDELD
-127 EYMNNRLVISTVLAI
+127 YMTKRFWISTVLAI
-142 PLFILAMLADLTDN
+142 PLFILAMLADLSEN
-156 ILPSSF
+156 ILPSSL
-162 SMHTIQIM
+162 SMSTIQYI

-191 YSVKNKNLNMFTL
+191 YSVINKSLNMFTL

-219 LFFPNIFPLD
+219 LFFPTLFPINF
-229 LQGEGGTVPV
+229 QGEGGTVPV

-249 LVLLGQVLELRARSK
+249 LVLLGQVLELRARSR

-275 VPSKATRI
+275 VPSTAIRI
-283 NKDNSEEIIDVEDIQ
+283 NNDKTEELIDVEDIQ
-298 LNDILKIKPGE
+298 LNDNLKIKPGE

-314 GYILDGKSNIDE
+314 GIIINGKSIIDE
-326 SMITGE
+326 SMVTGE
-332 SIPVEKNLNDKVIGA
+332 SIPVEKNLDDKVIGA
-347 TVNGIGVFLMKA
+347 TVNGTGVFIMKA

-388 ADTVSGYFVPIVV
+388 ADSVSGYFVPAVV
-401 LVSII
+401 LISFI
-406 TSIIWYLFGPEPSIA
+406 TYIIWYFFGPEPTLA

-464 EALEIMEKVDTVVV
+464 EALEIMEKIDTVVV
-478 DKTGTLTVGKPEVTS
+478 DKTGTLTVGKPQVTA
-493 ITTLNHFK
+493 ITNLNNFN
-501 ENDILKFA
+501 ENEILKFA

-525 KKAKENELDMLSLT
+525 KKAKENAIDILEVENFKYIT
-539 DFEYVVGKGV
+539 GKGV
-549 IGKVNS
+549 IGEVDTKIIA
-555 HSVVLGNI
+555 LGNLKLM
-563 QLIQSLNI
+563 QDLNI
-571 ELEDA
+571 NLDDA
-576 EQKANK
+576 VQKAND
-582 LRETGQTVVFI
+582 LRENGQTVVFI
-593 AINGHLSGLI
+593 AIDNILAGLI
-603 SIADPLKASTAKA
+603 SIADPIKSSTKEA
-616 ISDLHD
+616 IDNLHS

-629 LTGDNKITA
+629 LTGDNEITA
-638 QAIAN
+638 KAVAKN
-643 KLSIKNVYS
+643 LSIKQVYS
-652 DVLPEDKLLV
+652 DVLPEDKLSV
-662 IKSLQAKGKIVAM
+662 IKDLQDQGKIVAM
-675 AGDGVND
+675 AGDGIND
-682 APALAAANVGIAM
+682 APALTAANVGIAM

-704 SAEVT
+704 SAEIT

-716 GILKAYR
+716 GIIKAYK

-752 ILYPFFGILL
+752 ILYPYFGILL

-776 SVILNALRLKNIKL
+776 SVILNALRLKNIKLK